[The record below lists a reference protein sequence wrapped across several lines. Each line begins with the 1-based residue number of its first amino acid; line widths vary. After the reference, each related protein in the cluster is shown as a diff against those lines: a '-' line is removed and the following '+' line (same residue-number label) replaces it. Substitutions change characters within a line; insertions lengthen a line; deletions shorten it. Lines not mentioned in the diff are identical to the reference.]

1 MLDKISAFIKE
12 NELAA
17 PGGKIIIA
25 VSGGL
30 DSVVLADVLH
40 KLKYEI
46 AIAHCNFGLRGEE
59 SEADELFVKKLAKKY
74 EAPFYAEHFS
84 TQAFADEHK
93 LSIQMA
99 ARQLRYA
106 WFEKLRQDLGY
117 DFIATAH
124 HQNDTLETILLNLTR
139 GTGLAGLHGIP
150 PKNGHIIRPLLC
162 MAKDDLYDYLVQN
175 RLAWRED
182 ASNETTKYQRNLLR
196 HEVVPVLKKINPN
209 LEETIF
215 QTTERIRGA
224 EAIFERYLS
233 DVKNRALKETDEA
246 AYINVPELETSISL
260 AVVLHELLK
269 PYHFPFEKSKIIAE
283 NLHNSSGTQFDSP
296 THNLVID
303 REQLVITPKD
313 LRHFASYE
321 ISETDTEL
329 QAENFILKINRVPAE
344 GYKIPKGKNVAA
356 LDAGLLQFPLKLR
369 PWQEGDWFVPLGM
382 NGKKKISDLLIDQ
395 KVPLNLKAK
404 VLVLTSGPSIA
415 WLVGQRLDNRFKV
428 TEKTEEV
435 LEVWFEG
442 KG

>member
-1 MLDKISAFIKE
+1 MLEKISSFINE
-12 NELAA
+12 NQLAPA
-17 PGGKIIIA
+17 GSKIIVA

-46 AIAHCNFGLRGEE
+46 AFAHCNFGLRGED

-74 EAPFYAEHFS
+74 EAPFYSEHFS
-84 TQAFADEHK
+84 TKAFAEEHG

-106 WFEKLRQDLGY
+106 WFEKLRQENHF

-150 PKNGHIIRPLLC
+150 PRNGQIIRPLLC
-162 MAKDDLYDYLVQN
+162 MAKDDLYDYLVEN

-196 HEVVPVLKKINPN
+196 HDVVPVLKTINPN

-215 QTTERIRGA
+215 QTSERIRGA
-224 EAIFERYLS
+224 EAIFERYVS
-233 DVKNRALKETDEA
+233 EVKNRALSETDEA
-246 AYINVPELETSISL
+246 AFINVPEMETSLSL

-269 PYHFPFEKSKIIAE
+269 PYHFPFEKSKIIAG
-283 NLHNSSGTQFDSP
+283 NLHNTSGTQFESP
-296 THNLVID
+296 THTLVID

-313 LRHFASYE
+313 LRTFSSYE

-329 QAENFILKINRVPAE
+329 KTDTFRLKLKRVPAE

-395 KVPLNLKAK
+395 KVPLNLKSN
-404 VLVLTSGPSIA
+404 VLVLSSGPSIA
-415 WLVGQRLDNRFKV
+415 WVVSLRPDNRFKV
-428 TEKTEEV
+428 SEKTEEV

>member
-1 MLDKISAFIKE
+1 MLEKIASYIKE
-12 NELAA
+12 NELAPA
-17 PGGKIIIA
+17 GSKIVVA

-46 AIAHCNFGLRGEE
+46 AIAHCNFGLRGED

-74 EAPFYAEHFS
+74 EVPFFAEHFS
-84 TQAFADEHK
+84 TQSFADEHG

-99 ARQLRYA
+99 ARQLRYS
-106 WFEKLRQDLGY
+106 WFEKLRHEIGF

-150 PKNGHIIRPLLC
+150 PKNGKLVRPLLC
-162 MAKDDLYDYLVQN
+162 MAKDDLYDYLVEK

-196 HEVVPVLKKINPN
+196 HEVVPVLKKLNPN

-215 QTTERIRGA
+215 QTSERIRGA
-224 EAIFERYLS
+224 EAIFENYVAE
-233 DVKNRALKETDEA
+233 VKNRAVKESDEA
-246 AYINVPELETSISL
+246 TYINVLELEKSLSL
-260 AVVLHELLK
+260 ATVLHELLK
-269 PYHFPFEKSKIIAE
+269 PYHFPFEKSKQIAE
-283 NLHNSSGTQFDSP
+283 NLRNTSGTQFDSP
-296 THNLVID
+296 THHLVID

-321 ISETDTEL
+321 ISETVTEL
-329 QAENFILKINRVPAE
+329 QAESFTVKLKRVPAE
-344 GYKIPKGKNVAA
+344 GYKIPKGKNIAA

-395 KVPLNLKAK
+395 KVPLNLKSK
-404 VLVLTSGPSIA
+404 VLVLTSAQSIA
-415 WLVGQRLDNRFKV
+415 WVVGQRPDNRFKV
-428 TEKTEEV
+428 SEKTEDV

>member
-1 MLDKISAFIKE
+1 MLQKIKAYLEE
-12 NELAA
+12 NNLAPA
-17 PGGKIIIA
+17 GSKIIVA

-30 DSVVLADVLH
+30 DSVVLADIMP
-40 KLKYEI
+40 KLGFEI
-46 AIAHCNFGLRGEE
+46 AIAHCHFGLRGEE
-59 SEADELFVKKLAKKY
+59 ANADELFVKKLAKQY
-74 EAPFYAEHFS
+74 NVPFYSEHFS
-84 TQAFADEHK
+84 TKVFAEEHG

-106 WFEKLRQDLGY
+106 WFEKLRQDLNF

-139 GTGLAGLHGIP
+139 GTGLAGLHGVP
-150 PKNGHIIRPLLC
+150 PKNGRIIRPLLC
-162 MAKDDLYDYLVQN
+162 LAKDDLYDHLVTEK
-175 RLAWRED
+175 LIWRED

-196 HEVVPVLKKINPN
+196 HEVVPVLKKLNPN

-215 QTTERIRGA
+215 QTSERIRGA
-224 EAIFERYLS
+224 EAIFERYVS
-233 DVKNRALKETDEA
+233 EVKNRAVKETNEA
-246 AYINVPELETSISL
+246 IFINVPELETSL
-260 AVVLHELLK
+260 ALATVLHELLK
-269 PYHFPFEKSKIIAE
+269 PYHFAFEKSKQIAA
-283 NLHNSSGTQFDSP
+283 NLHNTSGTQFDSP

-303 REQLVITPKD
+303 RDQLVITPKD
-313 LRHFASYE
+313 LRNFASYE
-321 ISETDTEL
+321 ISETATEL
-329 QAENFILKINRVPAE
+329 KADNFRLKIKRVPAE

-395 KVPLNLKAK
+395 KVPLNLKSK
-404 VLVLTSGPSIA
+404 ILVLNSAQSIA
-415 WLVGQRLDNRFKV
+415 WVVGLRPDNRFKV
-428 TEKTEEV
+428 SEKTEEV

>member
-1 MLDKISAFIKE
+1 MLEKITAFIKE
-12 NELAA
+12 NELAPA
-17 PGGKIIIA
+17 GSKLIVA

-30 DSVVLADVLH
+30 DSVVLADILH
-40 KLKYEI
+40 KLGYEI
-46 AIAHCNFGLRGEE
+46 AIAHCHFGLRAEDAD
-59 SEADELFVKKLAKKY
+59 ADELFVRKLAKKY
-74 EAPFYAEHFS
+74 EAPFYSEHFS
-84 TQAFADEHK
+84 TKAFAEENG

-99 ARQLRYA
+99 ARQLRYT
-106 WFEKLRQDLGY
+106 WFEKLRQEHNF

-150 PKNGHIIRPLLC
+150 PKNGKIIRPLLC
-162 MAKDDLYDYLVQN
+162 MAKDDLYDYLVEK

-196 HEVVPVLKKINPN
+196 HEVVPVLKKLNPN

-215 QTTERIRGA
+215 QTSERIRGA
-224 EAIFERYLS
+224 EAIFENYIS
-233 DVKNRALKETDEA
+233 EVKNRAVKETDEA
-246 AYINVPELETSISL
+246 IYISVPELETSLSL
-260 AVVLHELLK
+260 ATVLHELLK
-269 PYHFPFEKSKIIAE
+269 PYHFPFEKSKQIAA

-313 LRHFASYE
+313 LRQFASYE
-321 ISETDTEL
+321 ISETATEL
-329 QAENFILKINRVPAE
+329 KADNFRLRIKRVPAE

-356 LDAGLLQFPLKLR
+356 LDASLLQFPLKLR

-395 KVPLNLKAK
+395 KVPLNLKSK
-404 VLVLTSGPSIA
+404 VMVLSSAQSIA
-415 WLVGQRLDNRFKV
+415 WVVGQRPDNRFKV
-428 TEKTEEV
+428 SDKTEEV
-435 LEVWFEG
+435 LEIWFEG
-442 KG
+442 NK

>member
-1 MLDKISAFIKE
+1 MLEKIASYIKE
-12 NELAA
+12 NKLAEA
-17 PGGKIIIA
+17 SAKIIVT

-74 EAPFYAEHFS
+74 EVPFYSEHFS
-84 TQAFADEHK
+84 TQAFADEHG

-99 ARQLRYA
+99 ARQLRYS
-106 WFEKLRQDLGY
+106 WFEKLRQELGF

-150 PKNGHIIRPLLC
+150 PKNGNLIRPLLC
-162 MAKDDLYDYLVQN
+162 MAKDDLYDYLVEN

-196 HEVVPVLKKINPN
+196 HEVVPVLKKLNPN

-215 QTTERIRGA
+215 QTSERIRGA
-224 EAIFERYLS
+224 EAIFERYVS
-233 DVKNRALKETDEA
+233 EAKNRAVKETDEA
-246 AYINVPELETSISL
+246 TYINVPELETSLSL
-260 AVVLHELLK
+260 ATVLHELLK
-269 PYHFPFEKSKIIAE
+269 PYHFPFEKSKQIAA
-283 NLHNSSGTQFDSP
+283 NLHNASGTQFDSP
-296 THNLVID
+296 THHLVID

-313 LRHFASYE
+313 LRQFASYE

-329 QAENFILKINRVPAE
+329 QADNFTIKLKRVPAE
-344 GYKIPKGKNVAA
+344 GYKIPKGKKVAA
-356 LDAGLLQFPLKLR
+356 LDAALLQFPLKLR

-404 VLVLTSGPSIA
+404 VLVLSSAQSIA
-415 WLVGQRLDNRFKV
+415 WVVGLRPDNRFKV
-428 TEKTEEV
+428 SEKTEEV
-435 LEVWFEG
+435 LEVWFER
-442 KG
+442 K